1 MNKLLALARQIDALS
16 RAAALVAIWLVLI
29 CALVSAGNALSRYTL
44 DLSSNAW
51 LEMQWY
57 MFSATVL
64 LGAPHLLNKNGHI
77 RVDLF
82 YAKLNDRQ
90 RAWLDLGGLI
100 FFLLPFSYFMVLY
113 SWPWFVE
120 AWQINEIS
128 ANAGGLVRWPVKLLL
143 PLGFGL
149 LILQGLSEIIK
160 RVAALR
166 GDIALDTHYERP
178 LQ

>member
-1 MNKLLALARQIDALS
+1 MKHLLLLARQIDALS
-16 RAAALVAIWLVLI
+16 RAASVLALWLVLI
-29 CALVSAGNALSRYTL
+29 CALVSAGNAMTRYAF

-57 MFSATVL
+57 MFGGTVL
-64 LGAPHLLNKNGHI
+64 LGAPHLLNTNGHI

-82 YAKLNDRQ
+82 YAKLNERQ
-90 RAWLDLGGLI
+90 RTWLDLFGLVA
-100 FFLLPFSYFMVLY
+100 FLLPFCYFMVLY

-120 AWQINEIS
+120 SLLIGEVS
-128 ANAGGLVRWPVKLLL
+128 ANAGGLIRWPVKLLL